1 MKVTTVKDNGNVMIE
16 ADGIIKEFIPA
27 ERLLND
33 IDNAIAYN
41 NRIKAMRIVI
51 MSAAVVISFLI
62 GRVVG

>member
-16 ADGIIKEFIPA
+16 AEGIIKEYIPA

-51 MSAAVVISFLI
+51 TVAVVVISFLVGMAI
-62 GRVVG
+62 G